1 MCRSLFFV
9 YVFVA
14 YSMVLKDKRNRYFL
28 VCNLRPVFERVE
40 FDVHRCLRPFKDLNG
55 RFDSSLT
62 ALTERSESLSNGLMH
77 FR

>member
-1 MCRSLFFV
+1 
-9 YVFVA
+9 
-14 YSMVLKDKRNRYFL
+14 MVLKDKRNRYFL

-62 ALTERSESLSNGLMH
+62 ALTNA
-77 FR
+77 F